1 METSKTL
8 HLNNKLEELSV
19 IQLTLDELG
28 ELWEIP
34 MPTLMSFNLV
44 LEEAFTNVVLY
55 AFEDN
60 LSHTI
65 ELLIEK
71 SIDSITFVLTDD
83 GKPYDPTLAAD
94 PDTSLALEDRA
105 IGGLGIFFIRKMMDD
120 VSYTWKEGRNVL
132 SMRKMLA

>member
-8 HLNNKLEELSV
+8 HLSNKLEELSV

-34 MPTLMSFNLV
+34 MPAIMSFNLV

-60 LSHTI
+60 LSHVI
-65 ELLIEK
+65 ELKIDK
-71 SIDSITFVLTDD
+71 SDDIISFILSDD

-94 PDTSLALEDRA
+94 PDTTLALEDRA

-120 VSYTWKEGRNVL
+120 VSYNWKDGKNVL
-132 SMRKMLA
+132 TMRKKLA